1 MKVRKLTE
9 RQNEVL
15 NAIRAH
21 IRQHGIPPSRS
32 ELARRLN
39 LRSQTAV
46 DQHLN
51 ALAKK
56 GWIQLLPWVDRGIRL
71 LREGVPIFE
80 DVQIPAVSAG
90 NPILAEEHNEPAR
103 LSDFESLA
111 LHFDAKPDYFLRVK
125 GDSMDRVGFR
135 TGDMVAVKRNPDPH
149 NGDIVIARIGEEI
162 TLKRFRRIDEH
173 IVELRPESNNPEHET
188 ICIDALTEDF
198 AIVGVVVGAIMG
210 ARSEKDYE
218 LAVGTR

>member
-1 MKVRKLTE
+1 MKGRKLTE

-32 ELARRLN
+32 ELAGRLN

-56 GWIQLLPWVDRGIRL
+56 GWIELLPWVDRGIRL
-71 LREGVPIFE
+71 LREGAPIF
-80 DVQIPAVSAG
+80 DDNQLPAVTAG
-90 NPILAEEHNEPAR
+90 NPILAEELGEPAR

-111 LHFDAKPDYFLRVK
+111 RHFDARPDYFLRVK
-125 GDSMDRVGFR
+125 GDSMDRIGFR
-135 TGDMVAVKRNPDPH
+135 TGDMVAVKRNPEPH
-149 NGDIVIARIGEEI
+149 NGDVVIARIGEEI
-162 TLKRFRRIDEH
+162 TLKRFRRINEH
-173 IVELRPESNNPEHET
+173 IVELQPESNNPEHET
-188 ICIDALTEDF
+188 ICIDAQTEDF
-198 AIVGVVVGAIMG
+198 AIVGVVVGAIVG
-210 ARSEKDYE
+210 ARGEKDDE
-218 LAVGTR
+218 VAMGIR